1 MSLIKSSNDLTDFE
15 RFFYDQVA
23 LKNDFFEKPNS
34 KIERKIRISELIFK
48 YFTEFREAWLLLA
61 KAAIYITLVL
71 ENITEV

>member
-1 MSLIKSSNDLTDFE
+1 MNTSNDLSDFE
-15 RFFYDQVA
+15 RFFYDQLA
-23 LKNDFFEKPNS
+23 FRTDIFEKPNS